1 MLVLPFLAV
10 AFLLGLLCGAYI
22 PYFPLTLA
30 GSVLAIVV
38 GMSILERR
46 NLLDPQ
52 RAVSLCLCL
61 LFGVLYWSLVVLSP
75 AVSKSV
81 PESPDKLD
89 GTFMG
94 RVVAPVQQG
103 AGRQTMI
110 LEADEGSL
118 VSRRI
123 RLVWRE
129 QGSSV
134 YHGDRIQFHGT
145 IHRPRASLN
154 PGGFD
159 YAAYLDRQGIEWTG
173 TVSGK
178 DAIQVLEL
186 GEQSVYWSLW
196 SRIDHWRARIRS
208 GASHTLNQ
216 PALGM
221 FLGMIIGDR
230 GYLDRELQE
239 WFFLTGTIHLL
250 SISGSHLGL
259 VAVMVF
265 WLVKRLLLL
274 LPHLQLL
281 ALSRVMTP
289 SRVAVLFTWPVVVL
303 YALLAGAEVAT
314 IRSLV
319 MVTLGLVA
327 FWLGY
332 ERHLWHAMAVA
343 LFVIVLY
350 DPRAM
355 FDLSFQLSFL
365 STSVMVYMILWLTAW
380 EGHEG
385 QPGGAFKIPMI
396 RYGLHALVTSGAIT
410 LVTFPVVAFYFNQFP
425 WLGIVTNVLAVPL
438 TGFIL
443 VPLGLFAAGWT
454 VVGDGDSL
462 ILGSWLER
470 LFDGMAHAL
479 RWCSGFPGGEWHV
492 AAPSLLT
499 LVLFYLGLCVA
510 IVRVAPRSI
519 RIVGGSLAIVLVC
532 WWLISPR
539 SIGDGDRWRVTFL
552 DVGQGDSALLELP
565 DGQTVLIDGGTRY
578 ERFDMGRGVVGPFI
592 WNQGIRRLAHVIG
605 THPQLDHI
613 GGLIWVLRHI
623 PVGQYWGSGI
633 DRPEPFAQELNAA
646 LYERNLEEQLVV
658 RGKNMLESGPCQLI
672 PINTVEGAVAPQGRQ
687 VQSGS
692 WLNNHSIVVRLQCG
706 MHSIL
711 FTADLETDGL
721 SRLGPEGREPVTV
734 LKVPH
739 HGAKSSFD
747 GNWLRDIHPTYA
759 VVSAGRANSYG
770 HPAESVL
777 QGYQE
782 QQIPLYRTDRDGAV
796 WVTGRL
802 STSELTVHSMQETI
816 VRPVDISNCLWR
828 CEQDNWRRVWLQ
840 YTR

>member
-1 MLVLPFLAV
+1 MLPSLAA

-22 PYFPLTLA
+22 PYFPLTITGSILA
-30 GSVLAIVV
+30 VAV
-38 GMSILERR
+38 GMSVLERQT
-46 NLLDPQ
+46 LVDPQ
-52 RAVSLCLCL
+52 RTLPVCACF

-75 AVSKSV
+75 AVLRSA
-81 PESPDKLD
+81 PESRDKLE

-103 AGRQTMI
+103 IGRQTLV
-110 LEADEGSL
+110 LEVDEGPLS
-118 VSRRI
+118 SRRI

-129 QGSSV
+129 QASSV
-134 YHGDRIQFHGT
+134 HHGDRIRFHGT
-145 IHRPRASLN
+145 LHRPRASLN

-159 YAAYLDRQGIEWTG
+159 YATYLERQGIEWTG
-173 TVSGK
+173 TVSGTT
-178 DAIQVLEL
+178 AIDVLER
-186 GEQSVYWSLW
+186 GEQSAYWNVW
-196 SRIDHWRARIRS
+196 SRIDHWRARIRI
-208 GASHTLNQ
+208 GASQTLNQ

-221 FLGMIIGDR
+221 FLGMIIGER

-259 VAVMVF
+259 VAVITF

-274 LPHLQLL
+274 LPHLPLL
-281 ALSRVMTP
+281 ALSRVVTP
-289 SRVAVLFTWPVVVL
+289 SRVAVLLTWPVVVL

-332 ERHLWHAMAVA
+332 ERHLWHALAVA
-343 LFVIVLY
+343 AFVIVLH

-365 STSVMVYMILWLTAW
+365 STGVMVYMILRLTAW
-380 EGHEG
+380 EGHER
-385 QPGGAFKIPMI
+385 QSVEALKIPVL

-443 VPLGLFAAGWT
+443 VPLGLVAAVWT
-454 VVGDGDSL
+454 VVGDSESL
-462 ILGSWLER
+462 ILGPWLER

-492 AAPSLLT
+492 AAPSMLT
-499 LVLFYLGLCVA
+499 LGLFYLGLCVA
-510 IVRVAPRSI
+510 VARVVPRTI
-519 RIVGGSLAIVLVC
+519 RFVGGSLAIVLIG
-532 WWLISPR
+532 WWLMSPR

-578 ERFDMGRGVVGPFI
+578 ERFDMGRGVVGPFV
-592 WNQGIRRLAHVIG
+592 WNQGIRRLDHVIG
-605 THPQLDHI
+605 THPQLDHV

-623 PVGQYWGSGI
+623 PVAQYWGSGI
-633 DRPEPFAQELNAA
+633 DRSEPFVQELNVA
-646 LYERNLEEQLVV
+646 LHERHLEERPVV
-658 RGKNMLESGPCQLI
+658 RGHNMLESGPCQLT
-672 PINTVEGAVAPQGRQ
+672 PINPVESPVAPQARQ
-687 VQSGS
+687 LQSGS

-706 MHSIL
+706 IHSIL

-721 SRLGPEGREPVTV
+721 SRLGLEGWEPVTI

-747 GNWLRDIHPTYA
+747 SHWLQAIRPTYA
-759 VVSAGRANSYG
+759 VVSVGRANSYG
-770 HPAESVL
+770 HPADSVL

-782 QQIPLYRTDRDGAV
+782 QQIPLYRTDMDGAV
-796 WVTGRL
+796 WVTGRV
-802 STSELTVHSMQETI
+802 STSELTVHTMQETI
-816 VRPVDISNCLWR
+816 VRPVDLSNCLWR

-840 YTR
+840 YMR